1 MNKKSLW
8 TGLTAYI
15 LWGVLPLYW
24 HALSHVNPLIILCNR
39 IVWSAAFG
47 LVVLALTRKL
57 PLLVRAFKDR
67 RAMRYLIP
75 SALIIGGN
83 WGFYIWA
90 VNSGHVLDSSLGY
103 YMNPLVSF
111 ALGLL
116 VFRER
121 CTVLEYVAVGIAIV
135 GVAVSTVSFGA
146 FPYIALTLAIS
157 FAVYGA
163 IHKKAHVDS
172 IVGITLETL
181 LLSPFAILFFALS
194 RAGHATVASL
204 DLSTATLFVLAG
216 PVTAVPLMLFAQGV
230 NELPLS
236 TMGFLKFVQPT
247 IMALVGVFLM
257 GEAFTT
263 PRAIV
268 FAFIL
273 VALIVYT
280 VGLVRRERRQQL
292 LKT

>member
-1 MNKKSLW
+1 MNKKSLIL
-8 TGLTAYI
+8 GLTAYV

-24 HALSHVNPLIILCNR
+24 HALSHVSPLIILCNR
-39 IVWSAAFG
+39 IVWSAVFG
-47 LVVLALTRKL
+47 LLVLAATRKL
-57 PLLVRAFKDR
+57 PLLTSALKDK
-67 RAMRYLIP
+67 RAMRYLVP
-75 SALIIGGN
+75 SAIIIGGN

-116 VFRER
+116 LFRER
-121 CTVLEYVAVGIAIV
+121 CTVLEYVAVGVAIV
-135 GVAVSTVSFGA
+135 GVAVSTISFGA

-163 IHKKAHVDS
+163 IHKKAHVDA

-194 RAGHATVASL
+194 KIGQATVASL
-204 DLSTATLFVLAG
+204 DLRTAALFLMAG
-216 PVTAVPLMLFAQGV
+216 PVTAVPLMLFARGV

-236 TMGFLKFVQPT
+236 TMGFLQFVQPT

-257 GEAFTT
+257 GEAFTAD
-263 PRAIV
+263 RAIV

-273 VALIVYT
+273 AALVVYT
-280 VGLVRRERRQQL
+280 VGLARRDRQPHIV
-292 LKT
+292 KT